1 MTSVGPTVQ
10 INNVDKIPTEQKSA
24 FYSFLKSLASFTGD
38 LSAVTCPAFLLAPQS
53 LIEYSEYWAAQ
64 PELFAAIPKPDSE
77 VDRLLAFIKWFI
89 SSLNASYR
97 KRVPS
102 GQWEKKPFNPVL
114 GEQWFM
120 NWCDV
125 DGSGETEVICEQVS
139 HHPPITGFYI
149 KNENAGISL
158 NGHSGQKTRILSA
171 ALVCDQ
177 TGREVVTLKSRN
189 NETYLFTS
197 PSLTVRGIW
206 YAAPYVELIGTTFI
220 QASSGYYATVEYS
233 SRGWISGEK
242 NHFKCL
248 IRKNSDPKDYL
259 YKIEGQWTGKSTL
272 TNFQTKESKP
282 FLDVN
287 SLKPARAKL
296 KPLKDMGE
304 MESRRIWEKVSEAIR
319 DNDTALAGKEKTII
333 ENQQRTIKKERDEKG
348 LEWEPKY
355 FKWVDNEAK
364 VEKLQGML
372 DKVIKCKS
380 EVKHD
385 TGNWVFKDELSKKD
399 KKKKKSTSS

>member
-1 MTSVGPTVQ
+1 MAAA
-10 INNVDKIPTEQKSA
+10 ILFFCFNNFFK
-24 FYSFLKSLASFTGD
+24 
-38 LSAVTCPAFLLAPQS
+38 
-53 LIEYSEYWAAQ
+53 SEYWAAQ
-64 PELFAAIPKPDSE
+64 PELFAAIPKPDNE

-149 KNENAGISL
+149 KNDNAGISL

-206 YAAPYVELIGTTFI
+206 YA
-220 QASSGYYATVEYS
+220 
-233 SRGWISGEK
+233 
-242 NHFKCL
+242 
-248 IRKNSDPKDYL
+248 
-259 YKIEGQWTGKSTL
+259 
-272 TNFQTKESKP
+272 
-282 FLDVN
+282 
-287 SLKPARAKL
+287 
-296 KPLKDMGE
+296 
-304 MESRRIWEKVSEAIR
+304 
-319 DNDTALAGKEKTII
+319 GKE
-333 ENQQRTIKKERDEKG
+333 
-348 LEWEPKY
+348 L
-355 FKWVDNEAK
+355 
-364 VEKLQGML
+364 
-372 DKVIKCKS
+372 
-380 EVKHD
+380 
-385 TGNWVFKDELSKKD
+385 
-399 KKKKKSTSS
+399 